1 VPASAFVP
9 AGLGVAQFS
18 AGVVSVVILA
28 GVKAATLLFEHP
40 LP

>member
-1 VPASAFVP
+1 VA
-9 AGLGVAQFS
+9 AGLGVALFS
-18 AGVVSVVILA
+18 AGVVSVVILV